1 MRYEHFRLKE
11 KMGYFGQTHVGNDP
25 KAKTNMLLI
34 VEMYCGLITVRD
46 GKVGCPAC
54 SPLKNG
60 SGWPSKKVDCKISA
74 RPAPLWVGEL
84 ARHQQKNAQKNRE
97 WVVEVAG

>member
-1 MRYEHFRLKE
+1 
-11 KMGYFGQTHVGNDP
+11 MGYFGQTHVGNDP

-54 SPLKNG
+54 SPLKTGRVGPAKKWTARYQPALPHCGLASWPAINKKTHKRIGNG
-60 SGWPSKKVDCKISA
+60 
-74 RPAPLWVGEL
+74 L
-84 ARHQQKNAQKNRE
+84 
-97 WVVEVAG
+97 